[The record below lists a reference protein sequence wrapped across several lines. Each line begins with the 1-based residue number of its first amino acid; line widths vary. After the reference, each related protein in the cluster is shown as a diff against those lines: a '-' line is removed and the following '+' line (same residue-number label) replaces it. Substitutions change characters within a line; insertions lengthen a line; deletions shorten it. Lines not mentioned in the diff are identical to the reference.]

1 MALMVNNN
9 NKNHANQQ
17 KKKDEDEDE
26 EENEQQDDPFGPPQE
41 LGGDSK
47 KTKSSTKDKSG
58 QETVAPKKTTKK
70 KKEKKKKPEVPK
82 DQEKEKPK
90 NIPKP
95 TVDGDDPFSAQ
106 FEEEDDEDGGF
117 QPRKGESNQPSSTNQ
132 SKSKGGGGF
141 DKFAAAFDEGSSQNI
156 DFLSSDHNTTNKQI
170 DFDKLRVTDK
180 QKDGWDL
187 DSDKNKQTP
196 TTTKSN
202 TPDDPWNS
210 LTSLDNLST
219 KPVQKKEAPPTGKS
233 MASMK
238 SSQPQALDLGGT
250 NPFADSPFATGPQQQ
265 QQGGGRGGQPGGYY
279 QQPYQGGFPQGPYG
293 GGPYGG
299 GPYGGGG
306 FVPNPGY
313 GTAPTPYGGGGFGG
327 PSQPY
332 DPFASLSGP
341 QMQGRGNQNKP
352 TQAFDNLSW

>member
-1 MALMVNNN
+1 
-9 NKNHANQQ
+9 
-17 KKKDEDEDE
+17 
-26 EENEQQDDPFGPPQE
+26 
-41 LGGDSK
+41 
-47 KTKSSTKDKSG
+47 
-58 QETVAPKKTTKK
+58 
-70 KKEKKKKPEVPK
+70 
-82 DQEKEKPK
+82 
-90 NIPKP
+90 
-95 TVDGDDPFSAQ
+95 
-106 FEEEDDEDGGF
+106 
-117 QPRKGESNQPSSTNQ
+117 
-132 SKSKGGGGF
+132 
-141 DKFAAAFDEGSSQNI
+141 
-156 DFLSSDHNTTNKQI
+156 
-170 DFDKLRVTDK
+170 
-180 QKDGWDL
+180 
-187 DSDKNKQTP
+187 
-196 TTTKSN
+196 
-202 TPDDPWNS
+202 
-210 LTSLDNLST
+210 
-219 KPVQKKEAPPTGKS
+219 

-238 SSQPQALDLGGT
+238 SSQPQSLDLGGT